1 MIVIKQY
8 SNKLSTELVDENSSS
23 ITEFHVYPNP
33 TNDNLTFEYHSMF
46 KGSATIE
53 IKDVAGRILMT
64 SNETILEDNQTKMN
78 SISVKDYAPGIY
90 FITITNDGKTQVKK
104 FIVQK

>member
-1 MIVIKQY
+1 
-8 SNKLSTELVDENSSS
+8 
-23 ITEFHVYPNP
+23 
-33 TNDNLTFEYHSMF
+33 
-46 KGSATIE
+46 
-53 IKDVAGRILMT
+53 MT